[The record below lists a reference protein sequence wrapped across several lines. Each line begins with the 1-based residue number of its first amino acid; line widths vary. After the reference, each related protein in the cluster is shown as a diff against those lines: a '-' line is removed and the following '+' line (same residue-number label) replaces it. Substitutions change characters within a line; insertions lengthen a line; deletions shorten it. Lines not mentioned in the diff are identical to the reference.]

1 MYNVYI
7 YNLDFVNLASLI
19 VIINSLSLLLQFP
32 NTIYKDAQIC
42 IRFTARVFI
51 KESYFIHMYMY
62 IYFSVCMY
70 FIYVFMYVC
79 MYVNVAR
86 KLLLS

>member
-32 NTIYKDAQIC
+32 NTMNKNAQIC

-62 IYFSVCMY
+62 LYLCVLHIY
-70 FIYVFMYVC
+70 MYVC

-86 KLLLS
+86 KLLLC